1 MMQQHVAIIG
11 GSGQQGRGIARR
23 WSAAGFEVRLGSRSA
38 SRGAESGLEF
48 ADERISGGDYEYA
61 LRGAGFVL
69 LSVPYSAHAP
79 TLLALK
85 PMLKGRLL
93 IDITVPLQP
102 PKVRQVFLPPGQAAA
117 LEAQALLGEEGRV
130 VAALHHISH
139 THLADLSQPI
149 LGDVLVCGAKADRQE
164 ALPLLAV
171 LGISV
176 LDAGPLRNAIA
187 LEAMTPV
194 LLHLNRR
201 YGGSASLSIS
211 GLASNS
217 R

>member
-1 MMQQHVAIIG
+1 MQQCVAIIG
-11 GSGQQGRGIARR
+11 GSGQQGRGLARR
-23 WSAAGFEVRLGSRSA
+23 WAAAGFRVRLGSREA
-38 SRGAESGLEF
+38 DRGAQSGLEF
-48 ADERISGGDYEYA
+48 DDERISGGDYEYA
-61 LRGAGFVL
+61 LNGADFAL
-69 LSVPYSAHAP
+69 LSVPYSAHTPA
-79 TLLALK
+79 LSALK
-85 PMLKGRLL
+85 PLLGGRLL

-102 PKVRQVFLPPGQAAA
+102 PKVRQVFLPAGQAAA
-117 LEAQALLGEEGRV
+117 LEAQALLGDQGRV

-149 LGDVLVCGAKADRQE
+149 AGDVLVCGAKADRQS

-201 YGGSASLSIS
+201 YGGSASLRIE
-211 GLASNS
+211 GLAS